1 MNKVML
7 TGRLVRDPEL
17 RRTNSD
23 IPVVQFTL
31 AVNRQFAGRDGERQ
45 ADFIN
50 CVIWRQQAETFAK
63 YLRKGSFISVEGQ
76 IQTRT
81 YDDPSG
87 AKKYITEVIVER
99 FEFLETKGSGQGQQ
113 RDLGYNDVNAYDI
126 PNNQPNNN
134 SFGLSNEEEFE
145 DPFKNIKNSMGVSNN
160 DLPF

>member
-7 TGRLVRDPEL
+7 TGRLVKDPEL
-17 RRTNSD
+17 RRTNTD

-31 AVNRQFAGRDGERQ
+31 AVNRQFANREGERQ

-63 YLRKGSFISVEGQ
+63 YLRKGSLIAVEGQ
-76 IQTRT
+76 IQTRS

-87 AKKYITEVIVER
+87 AKRYITEVVTDR
-99 FEFLETKGSGQGQQ
+99 FEFLETKGTSQNREG
-113 RDLGYNDVNAYDI
+113 GYSDINSYNIPDVS
-126 PNNQPNNN
+126 QNN

-145 DPFKNIKNSMGVSNN
+145 DPFKNIKNSLGVSNN

>member
-1 MNKVML
+1 MNKVLL

-17 RRTNSD
+17 KRTNSD
-23 IPVVQFTL
+23 IAVVQFTL
-31 AVNRQFAGRDGERQ
+31 AVSRQFVGRDGERQ

-63 YLRKGSFISVEGQ
+63 YLHKGSFISVEGQ

-87 AKKYITEVIVER
+87 AKRYITEVIVDR
-99 FEFLETKGSGQGQQ
+99 FEFLESKGSSQSQP
-113 RDLGYNDVNAYDI
+113 RNLGYNDVNSYDI
-126 PNNQPNNN
+126 PTNQND
-134 SFGLSNEEEFE
+134 SFGLSNEEDFE
-145 DPFKNIKNSMGVSNN
+145 DPFKNINNSMGVSNN

>member
-17 RRTNSD
+17 KRTNSD

-31 AVNRQFAGRDGERQ
+31 AVNRQFANREGERQ

-63 YLRKGSFISVEGQ
+63 YLHKGSFISVEGQ

-81 YDDPSG
+81 YDEPTG
-87 AKKYITEVIVER
+87 AKRYITEVIVDR
-99 FEFLETKGSGQGQQ
+99 FEFLETKGTGQAQP

-126 PNNQPNNN
+126 PSNQQNN
-134 SFGLSNEEEFE
+134 SFGLGNEDDFE

>member
-7 TGRLVRDPEL
+7 TGRLVKDPEL
-17 RRTNSD
+17 RRTNTD

-31 AVNRQFAGRDGERQ
+31 AVNRQFANREGERQ

-63 YLRKGSFISVEGQ
+63 YLRKGSFIAVEGQ
-76 IQTRT
+76 IQTRS

-87 AKKYITEVIVER
+87 AKRYITEVVTDR
-99 FEFLETKGSGQGQQ
+99 FEFLETKGTSQN
-113 RDLGYNDVNAYDI
+113 REVGYSDINSYNIPDV
-126 PNNQPNNN
+126 PQNNN

-145 DPFKNIKNSMGVSNN
+145 DPFKNIKNSLGVSNN

>member
-7 TGRLVRDPEL
+7 TGRLVKDPEL
-17 RRTNSD
+17 RRTNTD

-31 AVNRQFAGRDGERQ
+31 AVNRQFANREGERQ

-63 YLRKGSFISVEGQ
+63 YLRKGSFIAVEGQ
-76 IQTRT
+76 IQTRS

-87 AKKYITEVIVER
+87 AKRYITEVVTDR
-99 FEFLETKGSGQGQQ
+99 FEFLETKGTSQNREG
-113 RDLGYNDVNAYDI
+113 GYSDINSYNIPDV
-126 PNNQPNNN
+126 PQNN

-145 DPFKNIKNSMGVSNN
+145 DPFKNIKNSLGVSNN